1 MILDAQLS
9 SEQVERGS
17 VEADFWHG
25 ECMDDAK
32 KNAQKSEFY
41 QGHLHVEFGPMK
53 KTIIVLQL
61 SLRQIIVSF
70 REFDTS
76 LYPS

>member
-1 MILDAQLS
+1 MMILDAQLS

-41 QGHLHVEFGPMK
+41 QGHLHVEFGPIK
-53 KTIIVLQL
+53 KNNYCFAIITA
-61 SLRQIIVSF
+61 SNNSIIQRV
-70 REFDTS
+70 
-76 LYPS
+76 